1 MHDDYCFIVKDM
13 AILNIRREH
22 SILTTTQ
29 CTVLHT
35 AEEREHDK

>member
-13 AILNIRREH
+13 AIRREH

-35 AEEREHDK
+35 VEEREHDK